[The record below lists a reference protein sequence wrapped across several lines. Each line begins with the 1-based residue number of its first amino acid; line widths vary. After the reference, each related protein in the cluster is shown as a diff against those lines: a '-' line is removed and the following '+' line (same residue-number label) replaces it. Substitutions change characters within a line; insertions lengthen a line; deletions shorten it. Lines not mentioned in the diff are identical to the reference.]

1 MTTQSSTN
9 LNGLGLIPNIPLNNN
24 LFDYANP
31 IIILDSLSFGLQFEI
46 LNNPAELP
54 LDLRSQNVNRLIMD
68 GWGGFRSSFESS
80 LNINNILRLNTL
92 SGEFLNNQIGN
103 VERSHF
109 HYYRAIFEQDLP
121 RLERNFDPARF
132 QL

>member
-1 MTTQSSTN
+1 
-9 LNGLGLIPNIPLNNN
+9 
-24 LFDYANP
+24 
-31 IIILDSLSFGLQFEI
+31 
-46 LNNPAELP
+46 
-54 LDLRSQNVNRLIMD
+54 MD